1 MTITHLVLESH
12 LKGTQMRVGYVFF
25 IFSVISKRYLLKR
38 RATAERKIVVSY
50 KTSRKRI
57 LRSNEWPVVN

>member
-12 LKGTQMRVGYVFF
+12 LEGTQMRVGYVFF

-38 RATAERKIVVSY
+38 RATAERKIVVS
-50 KTSRKRI
+50 
-57 LRSNEWPVVN
+57 